1 MKLLPLKPFYNV
13 AANGQAQLLTQ
24 ELGTQYSLHALH
36 FVLGGGN
43 NNANTS
49 QIWVRFAKQDIIN
62 LVTNAGSALAAG
74 TMMQAI
80 NSWKATGAGTAGYL
94 SLFFGD
100 PELPN
105 SKHKHLGDIDMSVHR
120 ESDGTAGVLEIYHQ
134 LGAGVAP
141 TLTAWAE
148 VEPPKALRGFSDR
161 DAMLHKVFLRSTP
174 PVAGALNNSQLDV
187 DDGAAVEGKV
197 LHEYWFHGHLTP
209 LEVKRANV
217 ELWQNR

>member
-100 PELPN
+100 PEL
-105 SKHKHLGDIDMSVHR
+105 
-120 ESDGTAGVLEIYHQ
+120 YHQ

-174 PVAGALNNSQLDV
+174 PV
-187 DDGAAVEGKV
+187 
-197 LHEYWFHGHLTP
+197 
-209 LEVKRANV
+209 
-217 ELWQNR
+217 